1 MRILMTA
8 EPGGGSWN
16 FALDLA
22 AGLGEQGVEVVL
34 ATLGTRPLPAQRRE
48 ARAIETLA
56 LVESDLHIPWTPEAL
71 GDVDAAGAWLMELA
85 RQYQVDVVHCNHLTH
100 AALPWDVPVLVVG
113 HQCVLT
119 RWEAVHGVPTPPEWE
134 GYREQVGSGLRA
146 ANAVIAP
153 SDAMRQ
159 SMQQHYGPLVDVAVI
174 RNARRPVLQSSV
186 RKEPFVFSLGRVFD
200 SGKNLAVLG
209 QVASVVEWPIRIAG
223 ATRDP
228 DGNVVDVPGVS
239 LLGELSSRAVAA
251 WLRRAAIFTLPAR
264 YEPFGLS
271 ALDAARAGC
280 ALVLGDIPSLRE
292 SWDGAALFVPPDD
305 PEAIA
310 GAITRLI
317 ASPEE
322 RASFSRLARQRA
334 GRFSYETFVREYLL
348 AYRVLRGGYERLY
361 DGVREIPHTPPL
373 VAARVGPAA

>member
-34 ATLGTRPLPAQRRE
+34 ATLGARPLPAQRRE

-56 LVESDLHIPWTPEAL
+56 LVESDLQIPWAPDAL
-71 GDVDAAGAWLMELA
+71 GSVDEAGGWLMELA

-119 RWEAVHGVPTPPEWE
+119 RWEAIHGAPTPPSWE
-134 GYREQVGSGLRA
+134 DYRQQVGAWLRA

-153 SDAMRQ
+153 CDAMRQ
-159 SMQQHYGPLVDVAVI
+159 AMQRHYGPLVDVAVI

-200 SGKNLAVLG
+200 PGKNLAVLG
-209 QVASVVEWPIRIAG
+209 EVAPRVEWPIRIAG
-223 ATRDP
+223 ATRD
-228 DGNVVDVPGVS
+228 GEGKGIDVHGVS
-239 LLGELSSRAVAA
+239 LLGELSSRATAA
-251 WLRRAAIFTLPAR
+251 WLRRASVFALPAR

-271 ALDAARAGC
+271 TLDAARAGC

-292 SWDGAALFVPPDD
+292 NWDGAALFVPPDD

-310 GAITRLI
+310 SAIAGLI
-317 ASPEE
+317 ASPDE
-322 RASFSRLARQRA
+322 RASLARLARQRA

-361 DGVREIPHTPPL
+361 DGIREIPHTPPL